1 MKKVPILRIC
11 AIYEEGVYNFY
22 SKHQA
27 FLLLKY
33 HGIHSGVSPWP
44 FTQPF
49 FFLLDF
55 STHIHFSVPF
65 HPVCL
70 GNSKFCSRNA
80 QSKSTPAP
88 HLITHK
94 PVKSQVT

>member
-1 MKKVPILRIC
+1 MKKVPISRIC
-11 AIYEEGVYNFY
+11 ALYEEGVYKFY
-22 SKHQA
+22 SEQA

-33 HGIHSGVSPWP
+33 HGIHSGGSHWP

-70 GNSKFCSRNA
+70 GNSKFCFCNM

-88 HLITHK
+88 NPITHK